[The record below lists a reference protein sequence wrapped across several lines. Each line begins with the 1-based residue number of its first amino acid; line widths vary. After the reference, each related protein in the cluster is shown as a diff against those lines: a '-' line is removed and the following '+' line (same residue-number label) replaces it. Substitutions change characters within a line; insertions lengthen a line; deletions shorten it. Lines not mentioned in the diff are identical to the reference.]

1 MGRPTQHTF
10 PLSSFFGGRATRVR
24 YAIPE
29 PHTPPAG
36 RGVAARDRVAAVIA
50 AGTRPDFP
58 FRTRKLRLPAPMV
71 LHPPGCGRVGH
82 RRQTTTK
89 GGAAQRPPPFF
100 LSATVFSS
108 PATARTRLPPPP
120 PPTRQTTRQT
130 TTTPPDTAADNQHT
144 ARHRGRQPTHR
155 QTPTRLPACSA

>member
-50 AGTRPDFP
+50 AGTRPDLP

-89 GGAAQRPPPFF
+89 GGAAQRPPPF
-100 LSATVFSS
+100 LS

-144 ARHRGRQPTHR
+144 ARRRRGCRRAQRDPGHKHRPPNHQH
-155 QTPTRLPACSA
+155 TPMQ